1 MNKISFVDTTLRD
14 GQMSLW
20 ATEMT
25 TGMMLPVAETMDSAG
40 FEAIEII
47 AAAFF
52 KKAVRDLREDPWER
66 LRLIRQRI
74 QKTPLRAIRGRYMTA
89 FHISP
94 KAIEDLWMERL
105 AAHGIR
111 QIRISDSS
119 NTVSVWGEHV
129 RSAHQIGFEAI
140 VNLIF
145 SMSPKHTDEYYAQK
159 TRAAAELGTERICLK
174 DPGALLTPERMQ
186 TLVPAVLQ
194 NANGIPVELHTHCI
208 TGLGPLCCLEAIKL
222 GIRSI
227 NTAIPP
233 LSNGSSNPSLFNIIA
248 NARALGYTTNID
260 EESLKAV
267 EQHFTTI
274 AQRNG
279 LPIGKPMEY
288 DSSHY
293 IHQVPGGMIS
303 NLRHQLSTS
312 GLAGKVDAV
321 LEEIGKVRADFGYP
335 IMVTPYSQFVGVQ
348 ATMNV
353 VSGERYKQ
361 VSDEVIQYAMGLWGE
376 EECSSIIPDVRDR
389 ILDRPRARELAHWQ
403 PPQPTLSDLR
413 REYGGTGVTDDELLL
428 RYFAG
433 EDPVAA
439 MHAAVRSTPDR
450 NSQGGNGA
458 NTGNSVVRL
467 IDEMSKHTKINYIQV
482 QKGASSLM
490 LQNSGNSA
498 PS

>member
-1 MNKISFVDTTLRD
+1 MSEIGFVDTTLRD

-20 ATEMT
+20 ATGMT
-25 TGMMLPVAETMDSAG
+25 TDMMLPVAETMDQAG

-52 KKAVRDLREDPWER
+52 KKAVRELHEDPWER
-66 LRLIRQRI
+66 LRLVRERI

-94 KAIEDLWMERL
+94 KSIEDLWIERL

-119 NTVSVWGEHV
+119 NTVSVWREHV
-129 RSAHQIGFEAI
+129 QTAHRVGFEAI

-159 TRAAAELGTERICLK
+159 TRAAAELGAERLCLK
-174 DPGALLTPERMQ
+174 DPGALLTPER
-186 TLVPAVLQ
+186 TRSLVPLVLK

-222 GIRSI
+222 GVRSI

-233 LSNGSSNPSLFNIIA
+233 LANAFSNPSVFNVIS
-248 NARALGYTTNID
+248 NARALGYTTSLNATSL
-260 EESLKAV
+260 ESV
-267 EQHFTTI
+267 EQHFTSI
-274 AQRNG
+274 AKRAG
-279 LPIGKPMEY
+279 LAIGGPMEY
-288 DSSHY
+288 DCSHY

-312 GLAGKVDAV
+312 GLAEKVDAV

-376 EECSSIIPDVRDR
+376 EECSSIEANVRDR
-389 ILDRPRARELAHWQ
+389 ILDRPRAREISRWQ
-403 PPQPTLSDLR
+403 PPQPSLGELR
-413 REYGGTGVTDDELLL
+413 REYGGAGSSDDELLL

-433 EDPVAA
+433 EDQVAA
-439 MHAAVRSTPDR
+439 MRAAGPSKTHA
-450 NSQGGNGA
+450 G
-458 NTGNSVVRL
+458 TGHSLVSL
-467 IDEMSKHTKINYIQV
+467 IEELTKRAKFDYIQV
-482 QKGASSLM
+482 QKGAMSLTLRNRHNSSPT
-490 LQNSGNSA
+490 Q
-498 PS
+498 